1 MTELARL
8 LIVSGLVS
16 GTQPSTIMGLLVV
29 MNGATPRRNGWA
41 FVLGLFT
48 VETLLLV
55 VASVVLGGTIEPVSI
70 PGRLIAAARI
80 VAGLALLTYGLW
92 LRRPSTKPSSDVPPA
107 FERLKE
113 LSPTKSFVA
122 AFLMADYVGPVLGS
136 IAIATSS
143 VGFGGRLVAIGLYTL
158 LAAGIPLAV
167 MLSVTH
173 SPTAQRKL
181 ADTTDWVM
189 RHRRPLASWLSIV
202 VGTILAIDGAV
213 VVLSV

>member
-1 MTELARL
+1 
-8 LIVSGLVS
+8 
-16 GTQPSTIMGLLVV
+16 
-29 MNGATPRRNGWA
+29 
-41 FVLGLFT
+41 
-48 VETLLLV
+48 
-55 VASVVLGGTIEPVSI
+55 
-70 PGRLIAAARI
+70 
-80 VAGLALLTYGLW
+80 
-92 LRRPSTKPSSDVPPA
+92 
-107 FERLKE
+107 
-113 LSPTKSFVA
+113 
-122 AFLMADYVGPVLGS
+122 MADYVGPVLGS

-181 ADTTDWVM
+181 ADTTGWVM